1 MKSYYLISL
10 LLLALAAVP
19 FLVRALKDTRHRGRE
34 LTVIA
39 VMTALAVIAR
49 SVFYMLPQVKPM
61 AAIVILTGISFGG
74 SAGFLT
80 GMLSGFV
87 SNFIFGQGPWTPWQM
102 LGFGLLG
109 ALAGWLFQKRTISQ
123 TNRILATIYA
133 FFSVLLLYGILLDTS
148 TVLLSGNAPTKAM
161 FLATY
166 ASGFVFNLIHAGA
179 SAVFLFLFYFPVTKR
194 LERIRT
200 KYGVFFNPK
209 KLSPG
214 SNITDT

>member
-39 VMTALAVIAR
+39 VMTAIAVIVR

-61 AAIVILTGISFGG
+61 AAVVILTGISFGG

-123 TNRILATIYA
+123 KTRILATIYA
-133 FFSVLLLYGILLDTS
+133 FFSVLLLYGMLLDTA

-166 ASGFVFNLIHAGA
+166 ASGFVFNLIHAAA

-194 LERIRT
+194 LERIQI
-200 KYGVFFNPK
+200 KYGVFFNQK
-209 KLSPG
+209 KFLSG
-214 SNITDT
+214 SNFTDT